1 MERFPKSAAKV
12 RKIFGICKSW
22 SDFLEKNVRM
32 SSGRNEQ
39 NRLNAAEFLGDLIE
53 GDTFS
58 AGDATFLRV
67 VRPGREDE

>member
-12 RKIFGICKSW
+12 LQIFEIRKSW
-22 SDFLEKNVRM
+22 SDFLEKNVRIA
-32 SSGRNEQ
+32 SGRNEQ